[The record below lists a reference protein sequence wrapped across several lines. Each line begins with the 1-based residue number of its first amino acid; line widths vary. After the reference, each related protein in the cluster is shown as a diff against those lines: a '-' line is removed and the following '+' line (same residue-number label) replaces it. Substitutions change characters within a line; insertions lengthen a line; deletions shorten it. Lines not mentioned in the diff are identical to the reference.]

1 MLSSLLFCLFIYFLS
16 LNIIVNLHPSSSPG
30 FVLAQSSPR
39 DALVINDD
47 NNDNA
52 DNNDNDDEPA
62 PPAPFPVPPVL
73 PARSLPIPTDL
84 LARSLPLTISADDT
98 FIHMMAQGISL
109 SDAGYP
115 IIRGLTEY
123 LRYLHARQHA
133 QALLHQ
139 GVSARIARMVGD
151 RDTINRPLPNSPLA
165 RMPADAQKAF
175 DDYNYELKEYWGA
188 IICAVTQNTF
198 RLWFEAEPADERP
211 VLSGRLARQLAI
223 NLDRPFDRNPTLDT
237 RVVILSESRV
247 GRYLAGIPLHSLV
260 ER

>member
-52 DNNDNDDEPA
+52 DEPA

-123 LRYLHARQHA
+123 LR
-133 QALLHQ
+133 
-139 GVSARIARMVGD
+139 
-151 RDTINRPLPNSPLA
+151 
-165 RMPADAQKAF
+165 
-175 DDYNYELKEYWGA
+175 
-188 IICAVTQNTF
+188 
-198 RLWFEAEPADERP
+198 
-211 VLSGRLARQLAI
+211 
-223 NLDRPFDRNPTLDT
+223 
-237 RVVILSESRV
+237 
-247 GRYLAGIPLHSLV
+247 
-260 ER
+260 